1 MTLTKEQ
8 QEETLQHVM
17 EYFTKKEVERMDE
30 IFFDFDDMRCTSKSV
45 LDFLAKVKEKY
56 EEDHNI
62 LIAAI
67 LYGIKLGELG
77 YSYPKQD
84 FSEKKLPEYG
94 HAC

>member
-1 MTLTKEQ
+1 MLSKEQ

-17 EYFTKKEVERMDE
+17 EYFSKKEVEQMDE

-56 EEDHNI
+56 EQDHNV

-67 LYGIKLGELG
+67 LYGIKLGEMG
-77 YSYPKQD
+77 YDYQKKD
-84 FSEKKLPEYG
+84 LSEKKLPEFG